1 MASNE
6 QSFER
11 NDDNNSQNERDSV
24 ESESYID
31 QTDLNFLVQ
40 KWLDALTVLHREP
53 VESKP
58 HLTPKSIP
66 LEAQDLQK
74 ILGSLK
80 HLIQP
85 LQVPPHSACRA
96 GGTHIAIL
104 ARSLAAY
111 LQVALRPKDVEQL
124 LQKIT
129 EQTTT
134 WISTLFRFDPS
145 NVASLYHDSM
155 LDGCRKVVQIALH
168 RNCERLLEDGYPTL
182 YTNPPVVYVGAT
194 GPVECFQKVIVQLG
208 LPSSTLRIVPC
219 NTVFGSSHAMDVAAL
234 EQLLVEDKSE
244 GKMPLLVV
252 GSAGTYVA
260 GHIDSI
266 SRLKELSDQHNMW
279 LHIQGDIL
287 SSLCL
292 QDEAP
297 ELSMVKMADSVCL
310 KPGLWFGMLSV
321 PYVTLYRKILFPV
334 PKPPEVKD
342 SDPNAGEDG
351 KSEPDPVPKST
362 KPSRLFI
369 SPQFWAAIQP
379 DGVDK
384 LLPLVLW
391 VAMQY
396 LGERNLVDTVT
407 YSQTLTQ
414 EFLNQLAKI
423 DGLKR
428 VCLSS
433 HWSPVVLFKYCG
445 GGQIAPPP
453 IYSKKATNSEPQS
466 DKGEE
471 EESVPQDSAK
481 MSEKAIDVAELPQQ
495 TADGFTQ
502 SIIKMIPHI
511 ASKVGITLVSI
522 PKVGIC
528 CRFNAIEAF
537 PEQGISVEDVIG
549 FCKSLETAVRSVH
562 TLALSRVVFQK
573 GVASHPRLRYL
584 EFPAS
589 LSVGFIQCLPEAIAN
604 KSELTMDEVN
614 SVNRLNYDLSRN
626 LSHRNQEAFACYQH
640 GNFSCV
646 QLKSVPPGT
655 TIHELMEILYEVVDE
670 MESGRKNMEDMSSLV
685 MKGIKE
691 AEKELEEQKLKK
703 LEEEVH
709 LCAVL

>member
-1 MASNE
+1 
-6 QSFER
+6 
-11 NDDNNSQNERDSV
+11 
-24 ESESYID
+24 
-31 QTDLNFLVQ
+31 
-40 KWLDALTVLHREP
+40 
-53 VESKP
+53 
-58 HLTPKSIP
+58 
-66 LEAQDLQK
+66 
-74 ILGSLK
+74 
-80 HLIQP
+80 
-85 LQVPPHSACRA
+85 
-96 GGTHIAIL
+96 
-104 ARSLAAY
+104 
-111 LQVALRPKDVEQL
+111 
-124 LQKIT
+124 
-129 EQTTT
+129 
-134 WISTLFRFDPS
+134 
-145 NVASLYHDSM
+145 
-155 LDGCRKVVQIALH
+155 
-168 RNCERLLEDGYPTL
+168 
-182 YTNPPVVYVGAT
+182 
-194 GPVECFQKVIVQLG
+194 
-208 LPSSTLRIVPC
+208 
-219 NTVFGSSHAMDVAAL
+219 
-234 EQLLVEDKSE
+234 
-244 GKMPLLVV
+244 
-252 GSAGTYVA
+252 
-260 GHIDSI
+260 
-266 SRLKELSDQHNMW
+266 
-279 LHIQGDIL
+279 
-287 SSLCL
+287 
-292 QDEAP
+292 
-297 ELSMVKMADSVCL
+297 
-310 KPGLWFGMLSV
+310 
-321 PYVTLYRKILFPV
+321 
-334 PKPPEVKD
+334 
-342 SDPNAGEDG
+342 
-351 KSEPDPVPKST
+351 
-362 KPSRLFI
+362 
-369 SPQFWAAIQP
+369 
-379 DGVDK
+379 
-384 LLPLVLW
+384 
-391 VAMQY
+391 
-396 LGERNLVDTVT
+396 
-407 YSQTLTQ
+407 
-414 EFLNQLAKI
+414 
-423 DGLKR
+423 
-428 VCLSS
+428 
-433 HWSPVVLFKYCG
+433 VLFKYCG

-703 LEEEVH
+703 LEEEG
-709 LCAVL
+709 VLRNVPLVGSVLGWLYPTSPVEVGRTFNIQEGSIQTTAKVIQHNMQVNLFGSQSSASGDPNVSGSQDTTTEPEKEEKNNDSN